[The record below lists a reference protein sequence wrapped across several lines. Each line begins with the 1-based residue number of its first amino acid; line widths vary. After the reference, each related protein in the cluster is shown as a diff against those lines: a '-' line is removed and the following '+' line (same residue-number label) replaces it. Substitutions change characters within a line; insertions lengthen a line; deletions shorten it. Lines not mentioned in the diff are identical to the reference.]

1 MVEETKLKPHEKI
14 KCESLNDFQ
23 VFYLSRQE
31 AQGGGLALGVNKMFE
46 STFITEGDDETEVM
60 SVLVVVGS
68 IPIRVIVGYGV
79 QENASKEKKDKFWDF
94 IEKEVNDAE
103 ALGQGILLQMDGNLH
118 AGEELIKNDPNP
130 QKVNGK
136 MLMQFLQRNT
146 SLTVMNSMN
155 ICEGLITRQRVL
167 KSRTER
173 AVLDFFVVND
183 KLLPF
188 LKQMIIDERRQYCLS
203 NFAQYKKN
211 KRVVETD
218 HNGLILDIAIQFSYQ
233 KPERQEMF
241 NLKNR
246 GCQEAFKRETDI
258 NE

>member
-1 MVEETKLKPHEKI
+1 M
-14 KCESLNDFQ
+14 SL
-23 VFYLSRQE
+23 QE

-130 QKVNGK
+130 QNVNGK
-136 MLMQFLQRNT
+136 MFMQFLQRNT
-146 SLTVMNSMN
+146 SLTVVNSMN
-155 ICEGLITRQRVL
+155 ICEGLITHRL
-167 KSRTER
+167 FCCE
-173 AVLDFFVVND
+173 
-183 KLLPF
+183 
-188 LKQMIIDERRQYCLS
+188 
-203 NFAQYKKN
+203 
-211 KRVVETD
+211 
-218 HNGLILDIAIQFSYQ
+218 
-233 KPERQEMF
+233 
-241 NLKNR
+241 
-246 GCQEAFKRETDI
+246 
-258 NE
+258 